1 MADRPQIQYGASGDD
16 VKELQR
22 QLNAN
27 GFQLTVDGIWGDNTE
42 AAVRKYQK
50 QNGLA
55 VDGIVGANTWA
66 SLLGGNASSSTT
78 AAPSFE
84 YDDFQYGDYKAPDPF
99 EHAGY
104 KESNEVTQAGKNK
117 TDAENALAGYGDF
130 SYSNQET
137 FEDIM
142 DKILNR
148 EEFSYDLNGD
158 ALYQQY
164 KDKYIQQGK
173 MAMQDTMGQASAMT
187 GGYGN
192 SYAATVGNQAYQASL
207 ENLNDIV
214 PELYQMAYDR
224 YNQEGQDMYNQYAM
238 LSDDR
243 ATKYSE
249 WLDGYSKLAA
259 DRDYYASAYDSERN
273 LDYNK
278 YADERNFAYGQYS
291 DDRNFGYNQYS
302 DDRNFAYG
310 QYADDKSYAYQTHR
324 DAIADEQWQQQFDEA
339 RRQYNAE
346 MSLAQE
352 QWEWQKA
359 NAVPTGSSGGSGG
372 GSGSGGSGGS
382 DDDPGFTYVS
392 NQTTTDFKNLFPDLA
407 TFNRYDDGYE
417 YNGKKY
423 KDWEEFCD
431 AKISDALDAGTLTED
446 EAYSIMIDLGL
457 VE

>member
-1 MADRPQIQYGASGDD
+1 MANRPQIQYGASGDD

-22 QLNAN
+22 RLNAN
-27 GFQLTVDGIWGDNTE
+27 GFQLDVDGVWGDNTE
-42 AAVRKYQK
+42 SAVRKYQK

-55 VDGIVGANTWA
+55 VDGIVGSNTWA
-66 SLLGGNASSSTT
+66 SLLGGNAGGNTPS
-78 AAPSFE
+78 APSFE
-84 YDDFQYGDYKAPDPF
+84 YADFEYNPF
-99 EHAGY
+99 EHADY
-104 KESNEVTQAGKNK
+104 KASGEVTQAGEDKASAEEALKN
-117 TDAENALAGYGDF
+117 YGDF
-130 SYSNQET
+130 SYANQGAYD
-137 FEDIM
+137 DIM

-207 ENLNDIV
+207 ENLNNIV

-224 YNQEGQDMYNQYAM
+224 YNQEGQDMYNQYSL

-243 ATKYSE
+243 ARQYGE
-249 WLDGYSKLAA
+249 WQAGYDKLAT
-259 DRDYYASAYDSERN
+259 DRDYYANAYDSERSW
-273 LDYNK
+273 DYNK
-278 YADERNFAYGQYS
+278 YADDRNFAYGQYS
-291 DDRNFGYNQYS
+291 DDRNFN
-302 DDRNFAYG
+302 YG

-324 DAIADEQWQQQFDEA
+324 DAIADEQWQKQFDEA

-346 MSLAQE
+346 MALAQE
-352 QWEWQKA
+352 QWEWQKK
-359 NAVPTGSSGGSGG
+359 NAASSGGSGGSGG

-382 DDDPGFTYVS
+382 KDDVELSYVS
-392 NQTTTDFKNLFPDLA
+392 NQNTTDFKNLFPSPSE
-407 TFNRYDDGYE
+407 FNRNADGYE

-423 KDWEEFCD
+423 KIWEDFCD

-457 VE
+457 V